1 MYNKV
6 KITTGGY
13 DTKVDIMP
21 LELHDFDVILWMD
34 WLSNYRA

>member
-21 LELHDFDVILWMD
+21 LELHDFDVILKM
-34 WLSNYRA
+34 N